1 MVRDRLREAA
11 GEVSR
16 RLTVVKGSALGRPS
30 GEATVVSFD
39 LLRRWTGMRSIWR
52 HLFRYSD
59 VTLTTENVDLLTRP
73 LATLLL
79 IRLLSRGHCE
89 VIDDHGATTEVG
101 VRTIGR
107 ACVRFLADF
116 LSISRVRTS
125 SKRQLDALRDKP
137 RSSPTA
143 VLSAQ
148 RSRPVYVHSTPV
160 WGLISG
166 GSVGH
171 IAGVLNSLDSLV
183 GPPIFLT
190 TSRTPTIRD
199 GVEVHTIRPDRF
211 ADFPEIQKVALN
223 SKFLSE
229 AVSLVDRSEPSCV
242 YERYSEFSYVGA
254 MLARE
259 WAVPFVLEY
268 NGSEVWIARN
278 WGRPLA
284 NERFALDVEK
294 TSLQAADLVVVVS
307 EVMRVELV
315 KRGIGFGK
323 ILVNPNGVDTGR
335 YAPDVDGSAIR
346 ARRGLEG
353 RIVIGFIGTFGPWHG
368 AETLAEAFGLLLA
381 NRPDFRGWVRLLM
394 IGDGARLEATRQEIA
409 TGGVEAE
416 TVFAGRTAQEDGPA
430 YLAACDILA
439 SPHVPN
445 ADGSRFFGSP
455 TKLFEYM
462 AMGRAIVAS
471 RLEQIG
477 EVLEDDRTAVLVEP
491 GDAAG
496 LAKALE
502 ALVDDPERRAR
513 LGAAARE
520 EAVANHT
527 WLDHTRRI
535 LDRIDSIGA

>member
-1 MVRDRLREAA
+1 VI
-11 GEVSR
+11 R
-16 RLTVVKGSALGRPS
+16 RLTIVRGSGAVSPADG
-30 GEATVVSFD
+30 GEVLPFEQ
-39 LLRRWTGMRSIWR
+39 LREWVQRGAIWR
-52 HLFRYSD
+52 HVFRYND
-59 VTLTTENVDLLTRP
+59 VTLRTERVESLTRP
-73 LATLLL
+73 LVTALLV
-79 IRLLSRGHCE
+79 RSLSRGRC
-89 VIDDHGATTEVG
+89 VIIDDGERSTSITLQFLARLASRFLIDLLAVHGVRLAVEREVSDLTHGA
-101 VRTIGR
+101 VR
-107 ACVRFLADF
+107 
-116 LSISRVRTS
+116 
-125 SKRQLDALRDKP
+125 
-137 RSSPTA
+137 
-143 VLSAQ
+143 
-148 RSRPVYVHSTPV
+148 RSRLAGATALSFPIYLRTDSAI
-160 WGLISG
+160 GLRSG

-171 IAGVLNSLDSLV
+171 IAGVLNSFEALADAPLFFSTDRIPTV
-183 GPPIFLT
+183 GTDIET
-190 TSRTPTIRD
+190 H
-199 GVEVHTIRPDRF
+199 VIRPDGRF
-211 ADFPEIQKVALN
+211 RDFPEIPELAFN
-223 SKFLSE
+223 ERFASE
-229 AVSLVDRSEPSCV
+229 VRRLVGPRRVSFI
-242 YERYSEFSYVGA
+242 YQRYSTDDYAGA
-254 MLARE
+254 QLARH

-268 NGSEVWIARN
+268 NGSEVWVNRN
-278 WGRPLA
+278 WGRPLKYERLGLAVEVA
-284 NERFALDVEK
+284 NLH
-294 TSLQAADLVVVVS
+294 AADLIVVVS
-307 EVMRVELV
+307 QVIFEELV
-315 KRGIGFGK
+315 GRGIGAEK
-323 ILVNPNGVDTGR
+323 ILVNPNGVDPER
-335 YAPDVDGSAIR
+335 YRPSVDGMAIR
-346 ARRGLEG
+346 AKLGLDG
-353 RIVIGFIGTFGPWHG
+353 KVVIGFIGTFGPWHG

-409 TGGVEAE
+409 TGGVKAE

-502 ALVDDPERRAR
+502 ALVGDPERRAR